1 MFAKPNSALSK
12 RPPFSTWGWG
22 GGGKCGLW
30 WGREGWLCA
39 RGGTQGRELLVARW
53 EDTEE
58 GVRRRRAEPGPAEG
72 WRRQTPLGPSAPPPP
87 PGAPPSPSSSRC
99 LASSGSSAPASAA
112 VAGRG
117 RGGGASGG
125 RGSRHPRGSRSGAE
139 IPARRGRNPRGG
151 RTRGSE
157 PQGPGGTGG
166 WAETRLS
173 CPGSH
178 AAHGAPS
185 LVMVWRGGSVPAPR
199 PLVFSPH
206 PPPPPCAPLFSCRSA
221 SSETAPSAPQVSP
234 RLHLRPAALLVGPTG
249 SFPERAGVSA

>member
-1 MFAKPNSALSK
+1 MCP
-12 RPPFSTWGWG
+12 G
-22 GGGKCGLW
+22 GGHKAGSSS
-30 WGREGWLCA
+30 WL
-39 RGGTQGRELLVARW
+39 GW

-72 WRRQTPLGPSAPPPP
+72 WRRQTPRGPSAPPPP

-151 RTRGSE
+151 RTKGSE

-185 LVMVWRGGSVPAPR
+185 LVMVGRGGGLSPR
-199 PLVFSPH
+199 
-206 PPPPPCAPLFSCRSA
+206 
-221 SSETAPSAPQVSP
+221 PSAPGLLSAPTPSSVRPSLFLQ
-234 RLHLRPAALLVGPTG
+234 LRILRDR
-249 SFPERAGVSA
+249 PERPPGLASPSPSPSRAPCWSHRFLPKASWSLCLAAWGSGGHS